1 MGRPR
6 EFDVDEA
13 LEAALRVFWSK
24 GYEGTSYIDLTKAC
38 GVEKPAL
45 YSAFGNKEA
54 LFKRVLDLYNQ
65 RYQSFMSEALELPAI
80 REVIARILY
89 GSIELNTRYPDHSG
103 CLVINAGT
111 AGAESADPIRQVL
124 IEVRGAAKDRIA
136 DRLERAKKEGEL
148 AQTVDSEAL
157 ATLVTALLHGM
168 AMQAKAGFSRKTLE
182 RAAEQLLASIPLE
195 AIAAE

>member
-6 EFDVDEA
+6 EFDLGEA

-54 LFKRVLDLYNQ
+54 LFKRVVSVYIEQ
-65 RYQSFMSEALELPAI
+65 YQSFMSDALDLPAI
-80 REVIARILY
+80 RDVIARILY
-89 GSIELNTRYPDHSG
+89 GSIELNTRYPEHSG
-103 CLVINAGT
+103 CLVVNGGT
-111 AGAESADPIRQVL
+111 AGTDSADPIRQVL
-124 IEVRGAAKDRIA
+124 IEARRAAMDRIA
-136 DRLERAKKEGEL
+136 VRFERAKKEGEL
-148 AQTVDSEAL
+148 PQQTDSEAL

-168 AMQAKAGFSRKTLE
+168 AMQAKAGFSRATLE
-182 RAAEQLLASIPLE
+182 RAADQLLSSIPLDRR
-195 AIAAE
+195 